1 MSLKAAVFS
10 LWLCVVVIYSNA
22 FAHQDNRHQSDRAG
36 AMTDQQGVQR
46 VMKAQF
52 DRPESPLS
60 IPAVSIESGYALASW
75 TQDGRGG
82 RALLKK
88 TGGNWSIHLCGGDGL
103 KKSSTL
109 VMAGMDKSSAA
120 KLIEKLTVSE
130 RSLPVEQV
138 KQFSMFEGVIKIDDP
153 RHSAHSTSPS
163 HDRHRK

>member
-36 AMTDQQGVQR
+36 AMTDQQSVQH

-52 DRPESPLS
+52 DRPESLLS
-60 IPAVSIESGYALASW
+60 VPAVSIESGYALASW

-103 KKSSTL
+103 KKSATL

-153 RHSAHSTSPS
+153 RHGSHSTVPS
-163 HDRHRK
+163 HARQHK

>member
-1 MSLKAAVFS
+1 MSLKATVSS
-10 LWLCVVVIYSNA
+10 LWLCAVVNTGAA
-22 FAHQDNRHQSDRAG
+22 FAHDDARHQSG
-36 AMTDQQGVQR
+36 HGVSMTDQQSVQR

-103 KKSSTL
+103 KKSATL